1 MVKVSSLR
9 RDGGMKRNKTE
20 IFYNLLD
27 RWMTVHEEG
36 KCLSG
41 LLEERGIRTV
51 AVYGLGKIG
60 RHALAELANSNIS
73 VAYVIDKA
81 IMGRYGSILIKSP
94 DDVLPAVDAIIVT
107 AVYDIDEVEL
117 DLSGKTDCPVIS
129 LEEMLYEG

>member
-1 MVKVSSLR
+1 
-9 RDGGMKRNKTE
+9 MKRNKTE